1 MSARIHIQTIDRREF
16 LIGAAAAGAVAVF
29 LSRAAEFANAQE
41 KPSDTAW
48 EEAYRKVLGD
58 AKPVEG
64 KLTLELPEIAENGN
78 IVPFTISVDSP
89 MTADSYV
96 KAVHLFSTANPQ
108 PTVATFHFTPA
119 SGKASVSSRMRLAR
133 TQDVIAIAELSEG
146 RFMMSKRN
154 VKVTIGG
161 CGG

>member
-1 MSARIHIQTIDRREF
+1 MPAPMHIQIVNRREF
-16 LIGAAAAGAVAVF
+16 VIGAATAGAVAVF

-41 KPSDTAW
+41 KPSDAAW
-48 EEAYRKVLGD
+48 EAAYRKVVGD
-58 AKPVEG
+58 AKAVEG
-64 KLTLELPEIAENGN
+64 KLMLELPEIAENGN

-89 MTADSYV
+89 MTGDNYV
-96 KAVHLFSTANPQ
+96 KAIHLFSTANPQ

-119 SGKASVSSRMRLAR
+119 SGKASVASRMRLAR
-133 TQDVIAIAELSEG
+133 TQEVICLAELSDG
-146 RFMMSKRN
+146 KFFTARRT